1 MPLPFNEARVLK
13 GLRFYIWKEGLKK
26 AALSKVHVGQ
36 INLCLVL
43 TDRFLVSSSWEL
55 CQKGGSQKY
64 GPQINSSSIAWDLV
78 RSQILEPHSRPAK
91 SETLGVSPAIWVLI
105 SLPGDA
111 DSS

>member
-36 INLCLVL
+36 INLCLVM

-55 CQKGGSQKY
+55 CQKGGSQ
-64 GPQINSSSIAWDLV
+64 SMVL
-78 RSQILEPHSRPAK
+78 RSTA
-91 SETLGVSPAIWVLI
+91 AA
-105 SLPGDA
+105 LPGILLDPRF
-111 DSS
+111 SSPTPDLLNQKL